1 MLSVFLIGLGFLLLL
16 EGFFLFVLPEVYFS
30 FWRKVFK
37 KESWQES
44 ISNLQ
49 NFPLFLWRVV
59 GLLEGI
65 FGLFLVSMGLRY

>member
-1 MLSVFLIGLGFLLLL
+1 MLSFFLIGLGFLLLL
-16 EGFFLFVLPEVYFS
+16 EGFFLFVLPEFYFS
-30 FWRKVFK
+30 FWRGVFK
-37 KESWQES
+37 KERWQES

-49 NFPLFLWRVV
+49 NFPPFLWRVV